1 MATPPRI
8 TEIERDAAVERI
20 AARHR
25 RIDDPRSSALGTE
38 PRDVISFVLDRGPA
52 GVPRW
57 VAALDHHD
65 ALVLSTWCWWEE
77 RRRER
82 RLLRQGLHLGL
93 TAGELGAPLGMSS
106 RQGLRDRLD
115 RLDAL
120 LSHDRPDE
128 QLSRDARRAGRERDA
143 RQHWIDV
150 HRAHVRS
157 VLAGLIAQTRRFLEA
172 PAGGDGLGGE
182 DEQAA
187 DESAREWL
195 DELAHDYADA
205 AITPAT
211 LAVAG
216 LLAAELRAHPRVL
229 GLAPRHRVHAA
240 LASVEAL
247 RTRFSS
253 AIAGPAMERD
263 DDGSAGRDDPVP
275 STTAY

>member
-25 RIDDPRSSALGTE
+25 RIDDPRSSELGTE

-128 QLSRDARRAGRERDA
+128 QLSRAARRAGREHDA
-143 RQHWIDV
+143 RQYWIDL
-150 HRAHVRS
+150 HRAYVSS
-157 VLAGLIAQTRRFLEA
+157 VLAALIAQTRRVLGA
-172 PAGGDGLGGE
+172 PADGAGPAGE
-182 DEQAA
+182 DDLAAA

-195 DELAHDYADA
+195 DELAGDYEDA
-205 AITPAT
+205 ALTPAT

-247 RTRFSS
+247 RTRFSA
-253 AIAGPAMERD
+253 AIARPGPDRGDAPARP
-263 DDGSAGRDDPVP
+263 DDP
-275 STTAY
+275 S